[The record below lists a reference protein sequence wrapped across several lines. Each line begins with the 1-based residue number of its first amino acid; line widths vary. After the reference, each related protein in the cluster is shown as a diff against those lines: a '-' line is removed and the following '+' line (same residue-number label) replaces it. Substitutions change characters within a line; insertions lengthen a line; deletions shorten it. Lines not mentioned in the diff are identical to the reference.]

1 MKSIKK
7 LLLLAACGMTFIPM
21 AAQEGQEL
29 ETARYRPVL
38 TGAPFLRI
46 SPDARAGGLGD
57 MGVATSTDAFSQYW
71 NPAKYVFSRNFSG
84 VGVSYTPYLSAIT
97 DDVFLLNASFYT
109 FLGDEERSTI
119 AASIYY
125 FNAGQVDL
133 TQIVGNQFVNIG
145 QANPNEFS
153 VDVSYGLKLT
163 DFFGMAVAARYIRS
177 DLFNNDQ
184 DPTTKAGNSFAVDV
198 AGFYE
203 SPRISGN
210 TFDSRIR
217 AGFNVSNVGPK
228 LSYSDSEESE
238 SFLPTNL
245 RLGAG
250 YDFILDDYNRVSVGA
265 EVNKLLVPT
274 PNVPIRNAAGD
285 IVYYDVPN
293 VGVVSGIFQSFSDAP
308 GGFSEELKEF
318 TWALSAE
325 YVYNNAFAF
334 RAGYFN
340 ESMEK
345 GARQYAT
352 LGAGLAFNAFGLDL
366 SYLIPTNNI
375 NNALE
380 NTLRFSLTWN
390 FGGETYSSYD
400 Y

>member
-1 MKSIKK
+1 MNKLVLSFLSIM
-7 LLLLAACGMTFIPM
+7 LFGLAF
-21 AAQEGQEL
+21 GQE
-29 ETARYRPVL
+29 ENQINRTIL

-57 MGVATSTDAFSQYW
+57 MGAATSPDAFSQYW
-71 NPAKYVFSRNFSG
+71 NPAKYAFAKNYSG
-84 VGVSYTPYLSAIT
+84 VGISYTPYLSEIT
-97 DDVFLLNASFYT
+97 DDVFLLNGAFYT
-109 FLGDEERSTI
+109 YLGDDERSTL

-125 FNAGQVDL
+125 FNLGQVDL
-133 TQIVGNQFVNIG
+133 TELVGGEITTLG
-145 QANPNEFS
+145 QAKPNEFS
-153 VDVSYGLKLT
+153 IDVSYGLKLS
-163 DFFGMAVAARYIRS
+163 DYYSMAVAARFIRS

-184 DPTTKAGNSFAVDV
+184 DALTKAANTFAVDV
-198 AGFYE
+198 AGYYQ
-203 SPRISGN
+203 SDRIN
-210 TFDSRIR
+210 FNNFDGRLR
-217 AGFNVSNVGPK
+217 GGFNISNIGPK
-228 LSYSDSEESE
+228 LSYTDQNDAE

-245 RLGAG
+245 KLGGAF
-250 YDFILDDYNRVSVGA
+250 DFILDDYNRVTAGL

-274 PNVPIRNAAGD
+274 PNQPVDTNNDGVTD
-285 IVYYDVPN
+285 YYTIPDD
-293 VGVVSGIFQSFSDAP
+293 GVVSGIFNSFSDAP
-308 GGFSEELKEF
+308 DGFSEELKEF

-325 YVYNNAFAF
+325 YVYNNAFSF

-340 ESMEK
+340 ESKEK

-352 LGAGLAFNAFGLDL
+352 LGAGLRFNAFGLDL

-380 NTLRFSLTWN
+380 NTLRFALSWD